1 MTRGERVLFDKKV
14 GSRIVPN
21 ATFCAVA
28 GVASG
33 QTVYDIRLGSD
44 HWKVEASKV
53 KSITDARRER
63 AKERKAMM
71 GEPIWQGEALNKTKW
86 AERLGISTGTL
97 RKWLAEIK
105 EFNL

>member
-63 AKERKAMM
+63 AAQRKAFI
-71 GEPIWQGEALNKTKW
+71 ESVRQPKATQKELAHALD
-86 AERLGISTGTL
+86 RSVCTL